1 MDSIELNL
9 SPRIRF
15 VGAKATRNVSNES
28 IQITNE
34 KRTLNKKKKNNN
46 GDILAY
52 L

>member
-15 VGAKATRNVSNES
+15 VGAKANVSHES
-28 IQITNE
+28 TPINITNE
-34 KRTLNKKKKNNN
+34 KRFLNKKKKNNN